1 MYLPSSVRF
10 HFHVQVGKKEKK
22 KFDFIY
28 MDINGGALLCRSR
41 KKGKEKV

>member
-1 MYLPSSVRF
+1 MEVDLY
-10 HFHVQVGKKEKK
+10 VQVGKKEKK

-28 MDINGGALLCRSR
+28 IDINGGGLLCPSR